1 MATITP
7 PTPQRLAASQQKVR
21 DPLQRLRQYI
31 RLYVSLEGAA
41 VLVLYLALW
50 FWIGLAVDY
59 GFFKAFSIDWA
70 QEELPY
76 KFTLGPWQLPVFRTA
91 LLLALTAG
99 LLAVVASRVLFRL
112 LRDFSDGTLALLLE
126 RRFPHLLGDRLITAV
141 ELADVRKAA
150 RYGYSPAMIEQT
162 IVDAADRVD
171 QAPVQEVFNWRRLV
185 ARGVVVGLLLVGVYL
200 VVGGGA
206 CLWDLFAEHRA
217 SLAGFGRLH
226 EVSGTW
232 VERNILLRDAL
243 WPRRA
248 FLELVGFPES
258 GELRIGQEAPPPTLR
273 ARALKWI
280 VHDPKAPETWRALHW
295 QDLKDHP
302 EFLDGAAPPA
312 LPEAWL
318 AQRGDWTVDQVE
330 LQLGKQEADKLA
342 AVSDTLKQLDRLA
355 DAPDSQVRK
364 NPPAA
369 AGQHAEA
376 RWVYRGGAAGGPWRP
391 LTWNDLASLT
401 GKAPD
406 LPSGW
411 APAGGNPTVD
421 DVEDRLNAS
430 GWEELAKLKSDLL
443 DRLDQVTASR
453 RYRDRVRKVI
463 VPDTVFAISRG
474 ASSYNTI
481 TMQKTGDNEYAGTFT
496 DLKENVR
503 FTVRGE
509 DYYTP
514 YRRITVVP
522 PPTLKSLVHEDH
534 EPAYIYYRVPA
545 DSTANDL
552 RTRKQVFH
560 NRVSSLAGGDTTRI
574 AVPFGTDIIL
584 TAEADKALRRRD
596 DAAGVGDGVRILPP
610 RKGVAE
616 VKARVEMLDD
626 HTFRTR
632 FGNVREK
639 LDFVFEFT
647 DTDGVVGLRHVIVTA
662 RPDTPPD
669 VDANVEV
676 IRKTNQGYLI
686 TPFAL
691 VPFSGKV
698 RDDHGLNEV
707 NYVCTLAQVEN
718 QGQAG
723 GKALLLLD
731 ALSGLGG
738 GLGPDLMTAARLAVL
753 SRLKEAA
760 AEPNEPE
767 VLPVPAFVD
776 ALAARA
782 PREVIPQ
789 QDLLRF
795 LDLSGD
801 KEYDEPNPQDPG
813 KSVRRQHP
821 IMARSLFSEF
831 ALDPDKPEYGFDL
844 LKLTRGP
851 KIAGE
856 REIQPRYRM
865 QVWVEGVDNDLL
877 TGPHRTQSK
886 EKFTFQVVSA
896 NELLSEIAKEEE
908 GLHLKLDDM
917 VSRLREGRT
926 KLEQVVGDLGAAN
939 PKPEAFAP
947 MSVRSEEIEQVRDK
961 TETATSEVLRD
972 YQRILKE
979 MDLNRIQRVQPALIT
994 RVERTITTPLDD
1006 ILRADFPRAKEG
1018 LDELRKVLDTK
1029 DADTAAKAANARKA
1043 AVEAQARLDILIQDL
1058 SAVLNSMEGL
1068 TNINTLI
1075 KKLRDLDEAERAQY
1089 DVLDQLKTQLEKEV
1103 LKDLGLFEEGK
1114 PKDKK
1119 PDKK

>member
-59 GFFKAFSIDWA
+59 GFFKVFSIDWA

-76 KFTLGPWQLPVFRTA
+76 KFTLGPWQLPVFRTT
-91 LLLALTAG
+91 LLLVLVAG

-126 RRFPHLLGDRLITAV
+126 RRFPQLLGDRLITAV

-171 QAPVQEVFNWRRLV
+171 QAPVEEVFNWRRLV
-185 ARGVVVGLLLVGVYL
+185 VRGVVVGVLLVGVYL

-206 CLWDLFAEHRA
+206 CLWDLFAEHQAR
-217 SLAGFGRLH
+217 LAGFGRLH

-232 VERNILLRDAL
+232 VERNILLRDTL

-280 VHDPKAPETWRALHW
+280 IHDPKAPETWRALRW
-295 QDLKDHP
+295 QDLQRHP
-302 EFLDGAAPPA
+302 EFLDGAAPPP
-312 LPEAWL
+312 LPEPWR
-318 AQRGDWTVDQVE
+318 AQHDDWTVDQVD

-342 AVSDTLKQLDRLA
+342 AVSDLLKRLDRLA
-355 DAPDSQVRK
+355 DAPDGSVRK
-364 NPPAA
+364 NPPA

-376 RWVYRGGAAGGPWRP
+376 RWVYHGAAGDKWRP
-391 LTWNDLASLT
+391 LTWNDLAPLT
-401 GKAPD
+401 DKVPD

-430 GWEELAKLKSDLL
+430 GWEELAKLKTDLL
-443 DRLDQVTASR
+443 DRLDQVVASR
-453 RYRDRVRKVI
+453 RYRDRLRKVI
-463 VPDTVFAISRG
+463 VPDTVYAISRG

-522 PPTLKSLVHEDH
+522 PPTLKSLVHEDR

-545 DSTANDL
+545 DSSADDL
-552 RTRKQVFH
+552 RTRKQVFRD
-560 NRVSSLAGGDTTRI
+560 RVSSVAGGDTTRI
-574 AVPFGTDIIL
+574 PVWFGTDVIL
-584 TAEADKALRRRD
+584 TAETDKALRRKD
-596 DAAGVGDGVRILPP
+596 EAAGVGDGVRILPP

-616 VKARVEMLDD
+616 VKAKVEMLDD
-626 HTFRTR
+626 THFRTR
-632 FGNVREK
+632 FDNVREK

-647 DTDGVVGLRHVIVTA
+647 DTDGVVGLRHVIITV
-662 RPDTPPD
+662 RPDAPPD

-676 IRKTNQGYLI
+676 IRKTNQGYMI

-707 NYVCTLAQVEN
+707 NYVCTLAQVDN
-718 QGQAG
+718 QGQVG
-723 GKALLLLD
+723 GKALLLLSTLPD
-731 ALSGLGG
+731 LGG
-738 GLGPDLMTAARLAVL
+738 GLGADLMTAARLAAL
-753 SRLKEAA
+753 ARLKEAP

-789 QDLLRF
+789 KDLLRF
-795 LDLSGD
+795 LELSGD
-801 KEYDEPNPQDPG
+801 KEYDEPNPQEPG
-813 KSVRRQHP
+813 KTVRRQHP

-926 KLEQVVGDLGAAN
+926 KLEQVVGDLGTAN

-947 MSVRSEEIEQVRDK
+947 MSVRAEEIEQVRDK

-1006 ILRADFPRAKEG
+1006 ILKSDFPRAKEG

-1029 DADTAAKAANARKA
+1029 EADAAAKAAGARKA

-1075 KKLRDLDEAERAQY
+1075 KKLRDLEEAERAQY
-1089 DVLDQLKTQLEKEV
+1089 DVIDQLKNQLEKDI
-1103 LKDLGLFEEGK
+1103 LNLFGTEDK
-1114 PKDKK
+1114 PNDKK